1 MATEYSLEI
10 ERDVCVDEGRRIMKI
25 PEPKYFDKVE
35 RYVYK
40 LPWWKK
46 IVFYFLPNIYA
57 TDRGIGSDYTC
68 VFKKWRG
75 VMYLIDNFETKNS
88 TQPKKR

>member
-1 MATEYSLEI
+1 MVTEYSLEI

-25 PEPKYFDKVE
+25 PEPNYFNEVE
-35 RYVYK
+35 RYIYK

-46 IVFYFLPNIYA
+46 IVFWFLPNIYS
-57 TDRGIGSDYTC
+57 TDRGIKGDYTC

-75 VMYLIDNFETKNS
+75 VYYLVDNFSSERKEE
-88 TQPKKR
+88 K